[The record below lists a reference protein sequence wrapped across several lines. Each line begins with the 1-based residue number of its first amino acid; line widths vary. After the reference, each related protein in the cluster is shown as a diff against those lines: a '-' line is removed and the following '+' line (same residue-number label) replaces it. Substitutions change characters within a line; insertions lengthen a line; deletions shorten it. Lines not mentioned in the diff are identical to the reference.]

1 MSGVQQGQTR
11 AHAGIKLPARGS
23 LDAEGSF
30 VARTSGPGGG
40 APRGSGHRLSWEP
53 PGPGRPPAALALRPS
68 APFPDGGERRS
79 VCRSGGRRGV
89 CGRWVLR
96 RAKRSCARGG
106 PARAPRGTCS
116 CAPGPQAPRRP
127 RQTGVFLRDR
137 EMFTLGGTAV
147 HLLASYSVRDKNF
160 FNIKA
165 KKKKEKKEKDD
176 SLFGIRGRGRREGR
190 EPAAWLSVF
199 LLWHES
205 SQLSTPGV
213 KSIISYVSN
222 HYSLFCHQF

>member
-1 MSGVQQGQTR
+1 MSGFQQGQTR

-96 RAKRSCARGG
+96 KAKRSCARGG
-106 PARAPRGTCS
+106 PARARGEL
-116 CAPGPQAPRRP
+116 APAPPARRP
-127 RQTGVFLRDR
+127 PGGPGRQGSFCGTG
-137 EMFTLGGTAV
+137 
-147 HLLASYSVRDKNF
+147 KC
-160 FNIKA
+160 
-165 KKKKEKKEKDD
+165 
-176 SLFGIRGRGRREGR
+176 
-190 EPAAWLSVF
+190 
-199 LLWHES
+199 LLWAE
-205 SQLSTPGV
+205 Q
-213 KSIISYVSN
+213 
-222 HYSLFCHQF
+222 